1 MCLPLLF
8 SSLHSQGGS
17 QAVIPKGPGLLLG
30 TAVVPTVTNH
40 SSFAPSRNKRN
51 ICGVCEVTEV
61 QPPSRQIKH
70 CRTWSAQPPD
80 NCVCPHFVRKS
91 SFSVCKSPQ
100 GQAENKSPIKI
111 SAPLHSGMLSSVHYH
126 AMATVT
132 LGLGGDKGT
141 IFCSTDW
148 TKPLRGGP
156 TEKISPFISALV
168 SHTLIAQENKVNRV
182 KQRKLPNSSVRTRE
196 MFTLLLC
203 YVFPAEEAKGMKAST
218 LLQVASA
225 GISRRQEM
233 PRLSNLKAN
242 QGYARSTPR
251 KGPLS

>member
-40 SSFAPSRNKRN
+40 SSFAPSRTKRN

-61 QPPSRQIKH
+61 QPPSRQTKH

-100 GQAENKSPIKI
+100 GTSRKQKPNKD
-111 SAPLHSGMLSSVHYH
+111 LSSV
-126 AMATVT
+126 ALRCAQLCT
-132 LGLGGDKGT
+132 LSCHGHSDTGT
-141 IFCSTDW
+141 G
-148 TKPLRGGP
+148 RGQGNN
-156 TEKISPFISALV
+156 F
-168 SHTLIAQENKVNRV
+168 
-182 KQRKLPNSSVRTRE
+182 
-196 MFTLLLC
+196 
-203 YVFPAEEAKGMKAST
+203 
-218 LLQVASA
+218 LQH
-225 GISRRQEM
+225 
-233 PRLSNLKAN
+233 
-242 QGYARSTPR
+242 
-251 KGPLS
+251 